1 MENQKEPLDS
11 LKEKLQAI
19 SSPDKNEIL
28 EIKLSKKEALVYDL
42 ESNDILSAD
51 EIKLESEG
59 EDE

>member
-1 MENQKEPLDS
+1 MENQKESLDS

-19 SSPDKNEIL
+19 GSPDKNEIL